1 MVIKVQSLKNPFEFM
16 WQITEF
22 YLQQTLFLNL
32 HIYRKLKYNGVPPPN
47 YFWEHVK
54 NKVKI
59 IKLKEWSYSRHAP
72 FRIASRLP

>member
-32 HIYRKLKYNGVPPPN
+32 HIYRKLKYNGVPPPQLFLGA
-47 YFWEHVK
+47 YK
-54 NKVKI
+54 K
-59 IKLKEWSYSRHAP
+59 
-72 FRIASRLP
+72 